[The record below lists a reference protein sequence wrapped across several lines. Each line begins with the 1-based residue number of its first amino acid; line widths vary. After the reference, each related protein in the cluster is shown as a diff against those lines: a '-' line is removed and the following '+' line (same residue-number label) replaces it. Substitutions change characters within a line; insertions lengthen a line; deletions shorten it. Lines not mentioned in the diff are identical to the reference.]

1 MSKEGRLVIGI
12 LFVIFVCIWI
22 TTLWYNNYKFNV
34 DIGGHMERASNANTI
49 ELAIEEMESVVSNM
63 ERRELTKGYTSIAF
77 PEPSEDVGFWYK
89 NMNDSLKELKS
100 VSPNATQLEKSNI
113 LMKLRE
119 TLQNSGDNG
128 EEEIAAPAGIS
139 RYPYNTLYAIWGV
152 LSVLMLIFGAYFI
165 ADWAKENTSWMN

>member
-12 LFVIFVCIWI
+12 LFMILVGIWI
-22 TTLWYNNYKFNV
+22 TTLWYNSYKFDV

-49 ELAIEEMESVVSNM
+49 ELAIEEMEYVVTNM
-63 ERRELTKGYTSIAF
+63 ARRELTKGYTSIAF

-100 VSPNATQLEKSNI
+100 VSHNATQLEKSNI

-119 TLQNSGDNG
+119 TLHSGSEG
-128 EEEIAAPAGIS
+128 REEIAVPTGI
-139 RYPYNTLYAIWGV
+139 V
-152 LSVLMLIFGAYFI
+152 
-165 ADWAKENTSWMN
+165 

>member
-12 LFVIFVCIWI
+12 LFMILVGIWI
-22 TTLWYNNYKFNV
+22 TTLWYNNYKFTV

-49 ELAIEEMESVVSNM
+49 ELAIEEMEDVVTNM

-100 VSPNATQLEKSNI
+100 ISPNATQLEKSNI

-128 EEEIAAPAGIS
+128 GEEIVVPAGIS

-152 LSVLMLIFGAYFI
+152 LSILILIFGVYFI
-165 ADWAKENTSWMN
+165 IDWIRENTNWVD